1 MWIYHNKEM
10 KKKDTKPKSKP
21 KRNIKMKQKQKQ
33 NQSVV
38 INISNSSKTTKKS
51 SVSKPS
57 SSYQPTVTTYPL
69 FRESSYQTLQ
79 SEPIRQPLQ
88 PFIDNSTLRTEVPVV
103 NQFSDSTG
111 FINKTPVANEFINT
125 KTPVGNQFINVKTP
139 KRSLYDYISKGP
151 LPIKMDIDDETRL
164 YDSIPT
170 KRNLGQDF
178 SIFVEPKRTRVS
190 EKPETRLPLRGR
202 PKKILTETEKENRRI
217 DRNKKRAN
225 KYAEDKK
232 LKESSY

>member
-88 PFIDNSTLRTEVPVV
+88 PFIDNSTLRTEVPV
-103 NQFSDSTG
+103 
-111 FINKTPVANEFINT
+111 ANEFINVKTPNINT
-125 KTPVGNQFINVKTP
+125 KTPDINVKTP
-139 KRSLYDYISKGP
+139 KRSLYDYISKGS
-151 LPIKMDIDDETRL
+151 LPNKMDIDDETRL

-202 PKKILTETEKENRRI
+202 PKKILTETEKEKRRI
-217 DRNKKRAN
+217 ERNKKRAN

-232 LKESSY
+232 LKESSS